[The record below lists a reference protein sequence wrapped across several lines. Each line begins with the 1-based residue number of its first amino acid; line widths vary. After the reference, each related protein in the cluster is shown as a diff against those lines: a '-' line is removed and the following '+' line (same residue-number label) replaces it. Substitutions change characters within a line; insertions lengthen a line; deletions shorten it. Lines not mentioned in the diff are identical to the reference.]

1 MIMIWISGSL
11 TIWISG
17 SLAIR
22 ISGIGSLASRLFE
35 SLWWI
40 HNYLVWMVKNFSGDL
55 GISVSLAIW
64 ISGVWLMALWISGSL
79 AHGSMDLWLS
89 GSLALWISGSLALWL
104 MALWIS

>member
-89 GSLALWISGSLALWL
+89 GSLAHGSMDLWLSGSLDL
-104 MALWIS
+104 